1 MAPFEATMGGG
12 FQRGDIARAKT
23 QVGFKAAA
31 TTRAEEMFKERTV
44 GLKTKEEFAGTKSA
58 IEADL
63 HEETER
69 AKREADEMT
78 VRRLE
83 DRRKK
88 KKKKKASAAAAKLSF
103 ADDDEDPDGG
113 AEGEEDGA
121 NGRFGKLGKN
131 PAVKTDFLPDRER
144 ELEDAKE
151 SIRLKEEYRAAM
163 KAKLESSFDLHFLY
177 WQSRGMLGQDVRK
190 IKCVMSVKYGDSV
203 GDLLNRFRDE
213 HHREHTELA
222 HLTGEQCM
230 FAKEGLIVPGHHTW
244 FELIS
249 RGCVVLDKDVFKDLD
264 QPKFVTAE
272 TEKKKHGAGIDEVK
286 ESMKLYSYLDAGC
299 VMDRKWFDRN
309 AKTFPM
315 CKWEVYNPR
324 KDYRTA
330 FVGDA
335 GPSVVNTEHVS

>member
-1 MAPFEATMGGG
+1 
-12 FQRGDIARAKT
+12 
-23 QVGFKAAA
+23 
-31 TTRAEEMFKERTV
+31 
-44 GLKTKEEFAGTKSA
+44 
-58 IEADL
+58 
-63 HEETER
+63 
-69 AKREADEMT
+69 MT
-78 VRRLE
+78 VRRLD
-83 DRRKK
+83 DRRK

-113 AEGEEDGA
+113 AEEEDGA

-177 WQSRGMLGQDVRK
+177 WQSRGVLGQDVRK

-264 QPKFVTAE
+264 APSVRHGRGEEEEGGWDRRGEGVDEAVLVFGRRVRDGPKVVRS
-272 TEKKKHGAGIDEVK
+272 K
-286 ESMKLYSYLDAGC
+286 
-299 VMDRKWFDRN
+299 
-309 AKTFPM
+309 
-315 CKWEVYNPR
+315 R
-324 KDYRTA
+324 KDVSDVQ
-330 FVGDA
+330 VGGVQPAEGLPDRVRGRRGA
-335 GPSVVNTEHVS
+335 VGGQHRARLVS